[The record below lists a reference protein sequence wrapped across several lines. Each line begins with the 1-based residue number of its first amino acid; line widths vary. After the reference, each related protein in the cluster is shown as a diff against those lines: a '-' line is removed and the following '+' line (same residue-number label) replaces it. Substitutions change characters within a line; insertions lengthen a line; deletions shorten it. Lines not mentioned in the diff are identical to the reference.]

1 MKKKTLLIQLLLLLS
16 YYSFASNEILSP
28 ADSVTATTC
37 HHHEKKTRVFIYTQL
52 ISPSLLI
59 GSGALALC
67 SQRIRSVDN
76 QINRGVSAQHKRVS
90 YDDYIQYVPT
100 ASVLLLEVCGVKSE
114 NGFKKQVIT
123 LPLSILLTATLVNAG
138 KYSVQRM
145 RPDQSSK
152 NSFPSGHTATAFMGA
167 ELLRMEYGK
176 EYPLI
181 AATGYA
187 LAAMT
192 GAMRIYNNKHFLSD
206 VLAGAGVGILS
217 VRIAYWLSPYLN
229 DMLWKNNMSRSG
241 GVPSLSPY
249 LIKDGYGVTLSFNF

>member
-1 MKKKTLLIQLLLLLS
+1 MKKKTLFIQLLLLFP
-16 YYSFASNEILSP
+16 YYSLGSNEALPP
-28 ADSVTATTC
+28 ADSVSTTTY
-37 HHHEKKTRVFIYTQL
+37 HHHENKARVFTYTQL

-59 GSGALALC
+59 GSGALVLC
-67 SQRIRSVDN
+67 SQRMRSADN
-76 QINRGVSAQHKRVS
+76 QINRGVSAQHKRLS

-100 ASVLLLEVCGVKSE
+100 ASVLLLDVCGVKSA
-114 NGFKKQVIT
+114 NGLKKQAIT

-138 KYSVQRM
+138 KYSVQRI
-145 RPDQSSK
+145 RPDQSSR

-192 GAMRIYNNKHFLSD
+192 GAMRIYNNRHFLSD

-229 DMLWKNNMSRSG
+229 DVFWKSNTSSNG
-241 GVPSLSPY
+241 AVPSLSPY
-249 LIKDGYGVTLSFNF
+249 LVKDGYGVTLSFNF